1 MTRTARLLAAAALL
15 ALASCGGDDSSSGG
29 GATPA
34 PVPSPSPT
42 ATPGSVS
49 PFVAPAAEAL
59 TPGEV
64 QQIIAQAVGEA
75 QAQNLP
81 SVIAVVDRVGNVLG
95 VFRMNGAPGTMET
108 SRLTGT
114 GILNDPA
121 IDAQGLEVDA
131 ALGAISKALTGAY
144 LSSSG
149 NAFGSRTASQIV
161 QQHFPP
167 APTTVGLEAGP
178 LFGVQFSQLPCSDLN
193 TRFSSTLS
201 PGSFIGPK
209 RAPLGLAADPG
220 GLPLYKNGVVV
231 GGIGVMGDR
240 DYGFDPNVLDVD
252 KDAEEII
259 ALAGTQGFARPD
271 EIAAERITLD
281 GTQLRLT
288 DAAAGDLHPLQTSF
302 GAINGP
308 AGQLVP
314 VTGYSNG
321 TIIAGTPYG
330 TEASGYRQAK
340 PSDFAFSDAFVLSDG
355 AGNNRFPIR
364 DGADAAA
371 ISEPLAEEE
380 VRAILEE
387 GFKIMRRSRGQIRRP
402 LDSQAQVTISVV
414 DTYGT
419 VLGLVRSPD
428 APIFGTDVSLQK
440 ARTVMFFSSP
450 DAAQQMLDDPA
461 DEIADFVQRTR
472 EFLGD
477 PTALTGKTAFGA
489 RGIGNLAR
497 PHFPDGEAGRGPGPF
512 SRPIEDFNPFGVGL
526 QIALVKAN
534 LLQHAVFVGGQAAS
548 DTGQQC
554 TSLPPAPSGQIRLAN
569 GMQIFSGG
577 VPIYRGGVLIGGIGV
592 SGDGI
597 DQDDM
602 ISFLGVHYAAQRMGT
617 FSNAP
622 SEIRSDKVI
631 VDAGSQG
638 TRLRFVN
645 CPFAPFLDSSEQNV
659 CQGL

>member
-201 PGSFIGPK
+201 PG
-209 RAPLGLAADPG
+209 APPG
-220 GLPLYKNGVVV
+220 
-231 GGIGVMGDR
+231 
-240 DYGFDPNVLDVD
+240 
-252 KDAEEII
+252 
-259 ALAGTQGFARPD
+259 TAR
-271 EIAAERITLD
+271 
-281 GTQLRLT
+281 
-288 DAAAGDLHPLQTSF
+288 
-302 GAINGP
+302 
-308 AGQLVP
+308 
-314 VTGYSNG
+314 
-321 TIIAGTPYG
+321 
-330 TEASGYRQAK
+330 
-340 PSDFAFSDAFVLSDG
+340 
-355 AGNNRFPIR
+355 
-364 DGADAAA
+364 
-371 ISEPLAEEE
+371 
-380 VRAILEE
+380 
-387 GFKIMRRSRGQIRRP
+387 
-402 LDSQAQVTISVV
+402 
-414 DTYGT
+414 
-419 VLGLVRSPD
+419 
-428 APIFGTDVSLQK
+428 
-440 ARTVMFFSSP
+440 
-450 DAAQQMLDDPA
+450 
-461 DEIADFVQRTR
+461 
-472 EFLGD
+472 
-477 PTALTGKTAFGA
+477 
-489 RGIGNLAR
+489 
-497 PHFPDGEAGRGPGPF
+497 
-512 SRPIEDFNPFGVGL
+512 
-526 QIALVKAN
+526 
-534 LLQHAVFVGGQAAS
+534 
-548 DTGQQC
+548 
-554 TSLPPAPSGQIRLAN
+554 
-569 GMQIFSGG
+569 
-577 VPIYRGGVLIGGIGV
+577 
-592 SGDGI
+592 
-597 DQDDM
+597 
-602 ISFLGVHYAAQRMGT
+602 
-617 FSNAP
+617 
-622 SEIRSDKVI
+622 
-631 VDAGSQG
+631 
-638 TRLRFVN
+638 
-645 CPFAPFLDSSEQNV
+645 
-659 CQGL
+659 